1 MKTLIRDATI
11 VAMDEAHGSDP
22 FTGSVL
28 IDGGSIAAIGP
39 DIEAADA
46 DRVIEGANRLVM
58 PGLVNAH
65 FHSFDVPYKGYCEN
79 LPLELWM
86 LYCYPAFGFRPL
98 SREFIYLRSM
108 VIGIEC
114 LKAGITTVLDDILE
128 VPTQDMQALDAVF
141 RAYGELGIRANVS
154 GHVINKPFADT
165 IPFTERFLTD
175 ELKAEMDALPVPTTE
190 GYLEFARQAIS
201 RHHDRTERL
210 RFVIAPSGPQR
221 CTEDLLTAALE
232 LAHEHDTA
240 YHTHVLETK
249 MQAVTGQ
256 EHYGRSLIRYMHD
269 IGILSERT
277 TIAHSIWVTDED
289 IGLMADAQ
297 CSVAHNPICNLKIGS
312 GIAPYRK
319 LLDAGIN
326 LALGSDAPSGNDT
339 PRMFDV
345 MKFAAL
351 IHKVSTP
358 DYTQWPRAAE
368 ILRAATI
375 NGARS
380 AALGDKTGSLEA
392 GKKADL
398 LVLDLRKPNFAPLN
412 DINMH
417 LVYCENGSSIETV
430 MVEGETVVQDGRV
443 LSCDEAEIM
452 LAFREQMA
460 GFMELQAKIEP
471 LNEKFVPAF
480 AEIHRHC
487 SARDVGMNRYASD
500 FEFGD

>member
-1 MKTLIRDATI
+1 MKTLIRNATI

-22 FTGSVL
+22 FIGSIL
-28 IDGGSIAAIGP
+28 IEEGSIAAVGP
-39 DIEAADA
+39 DVGADAA
-46 DRVIEGANRLVM
+46 DRVIEGADRLVM

-86 LYCYPAFGFRPL
+86 LYCYPAFGFRTL
-98 SREFIYLRSM
+98 SREFIYLRSL

-114 LKAGITTVLDDILE
+114 LKAGVTTVLDDILE
-128 VPTQDMQALDAVF
+128 VPTQDMRALDAVF
-141 RAYGELGIRANVS
+141 RAYDDLGIRANVS

-165 IPFTERFLTD
+165 LPLTERFLGD
-175 ELKAEMDALPVPTTE
+175 DLKAKMGTLPVPTTE
-190 GYLEFARQAIS
+190 GYLEFVRQAIA
-201 RHHDRTERL
+201 RHHDKNERL

-221 CTEDLLTAALE
+221 CTDDLLTGALE

-249 MQAVTGQ
+249 MQAVTGE
-256 EHYGRSLIRYMHD
+256 EHYGKSLIRHMHD
-269 IGILSERT
+269 IGILGERT
-277 TIAHSIWVTDED
+277 TIAHAVWVSDED
-289 IGLMADAQ
+289 IELMADAG
-297 CSVAHNPICNLKIGS
+297 CSVAHNPISNLKLGS

-326 LALGSDAPSGNDT
+326 LALGSDAPSAGDT

-345 MKFAAL
+345 MKFAGL
-351 IHKVSTP
+351 IHKVATP
-358 DYTQWPRAAE
+358 DYTRWPRAAE
-368 ILRAATI
+368 IVRAATI

-380 AALGDKTGSLEA
+380 AALGAKVGSLEA

-398 LVLDLRKPNFAPLN
+398 LILNLRSLNFTPLN
-412 DINMH
+412 NIDMH
-417 LVYCENGSSIETV
+417 LVYCENGGSIETV
-430 MVEGETVVQDGRV
+430 MVEGEIVVEDGRV
-443 LSCDEAEIM
+443 LTCDEAEIM
-452 LAFREQMA
+452 QEFRKQMVE
-460 GFMELQAKIEP
+460 FMAMQAEIEP
-471 LNEKFVPAF
+471 LNRELVPAF

-500 FEFGD
+500 FETW